1 MITEIGL
8 QYFIALV
15 EEIWRPWKIENQI
28 EGANPDFYMVMYGK
42 IARLWT
48 DVKFLAIKIA
58 FYDIMHQIYYSYLV
72 HWGSFEDILPF
83 TIFFSIMK
91 SPTMVKITNWIVGY
105 FSRTRQK
112 VMQTELRTWTISAK
126 LTKYNYAVYK
136 TTLFCLRR
144 QPSKSK

>member
-1 MITEIGL
+1 M
-8 QYFIALV
+8 
-15 EEIWRPWKIENQI
+15 WKKFEDLGKLKIRLREQI
-28 EGANPDFYMVMYGK
+28 QIFTWWCMGK
-42 IARLWT
+42 LLIFELT
-48 DVKFLAIKIA
+48 PNCFLAIKIA
-58 FYDIMHQIYYSYLV
+58 FYDIMHQIYYSDLV

-144 QPSKSK
+144 QPSKSM